1 MKKLGNG
8 LQYVAYDAGRG
19 RVFKRTTT
27 KKEKIAK
34 LKSWDFKTPSAIAKK
49 LKGLKEHEKF
59 SINTVR
65 KLLKNQSL
73 PAELIGNPKFLRG
86 FNYTQDKVTPIGE
99 YFKTHNLRQNKK
111 VLKDYILLEHTL
123 WQYGISDDARK
134 LTLNNGV
141 DKDGNVILM
150 DFGEC
155 TFQKRR
161 VATDIKNNNWLS
173 KYSLRGLVDQRLREF
188 MILLVAKEITLEKL
202 NQFWNINRKI

>member
-8 LQYVAYDAGRG
+8 LQYVAYDAGGG

-27 KKEKIAK
+27 KKEKVTK
-34 LKSWDFKTPSAIAKK
+34 LKSWDLTPSAITKK

-73 PAELIGNPKFLRG
+73 PAELIGNPKFQSG

-111 VLKDYILLEHTL
+111 ILKNYVLLEHIL

-134 LTLNNGV
+134 PTLNNGV
-141 DKDGNVILM
+141 TKDGNVILM

-161 VATDIKNNNWLS
+161 IATDIKNNNWLS
-173 KYSLRGLVDQRLREF
+173 KRSLKYLVDKRLKEF
-188 MILLVAKEITLEKL
+188 IILLVAKEITLEKL
-202 NQFWNINRKI
+202 NHFWNINRKI